1 MITVSMKDSI
11 TPKIKALVEQIPII
25 AVNAVNRT
33 AFMIRTAE
41 QESMRSVFDRP
52 TPWLVNTV
60 YVKQA
65 TLAEPIATVGP
76 NDYFGPV
83 WENIVSPHVYGGT
96 RPQKTVEK
104 RMVRTGLLPSG
115 WFIMPAKYM
124 PLDEITG
131 NPQQG
136 ELIKMLSWLQAL
148 EIGNRNPSSQRK
160 NKTQREGASYVL
172 AYPGRSHLPP
182 GIYKRIGKQLL
193 MMLIFVQS
201 ASYEKRLPWFET
213 AQRVIDEE
221 LDKKIRAEVYKIIGK

>member
-1 MITVSMKDSI
+1 MKDSV
-11 TPKIKALVEQIPII
+11 TPKIKALIEQVPLI

-33 AFMIRTAE
+33 AFQIRQAE
-41 QESMRSVFDRP
+41 QESMRSVFYRP
-52 TPWLVNTV
+52 TPWLLSTI

-65 TLAEPIATVGP
+65 TLADPVATIGP
-76 NDYFGPV
+76 DDYFGPV

-104 RMVRTGLLPSG
+104 RMIRTGLLPSG

-124 PLDEITG
+124 PLDPYG
-131 NPQQG
+131 NPLQG

-148 EIGNRNPSSQRK
+148 DIGNRNPIGRRK

-172 AYPGRSHLPP
+172 AYPGRTHLPP
-182 GIYKRIGKQLL
+182 GIYKRIGRKLL

-201 ASYEKRLPWFET
+201 AAYEKRLPWFET
-213 AQRVIDEE
+213 AQRVMDEE
-221 LDKKIRAEVYKIIGK
+221 LDKKIRSEIYKIIGKS